1 MTQMVTK
8 AAELRAT
15 LAPVRGRGLRIGFVP
30 TMGALH
36 GGHASLITLA
46 RTHSDYVVVSIFVNP
61 TQFGPKEDFDRY
73 PRPLEADLQV
83 CRQHGAQLVFVPTV
97 AEIYPAGF
105 QSFLEVSS
113 LQRRWEGERRPG
125 HFRGVATVV
134 AKLFNL
140 VQPDV
145 AFFGQKDAQQCRVIE
160 QMVADLAWP
169 IDLMI
174 GPTVREADGLALSSR
189 NAYLTPEQRQQAPVL
204 WKALQRAESL
214 ILAGERRA
222 AIIESAMREQLET
235 APDAQIDYAVAV
247 DHRTLEPLSE
257 LVGPILLLVA
267 VRFGSTRL
275 LDNLPMVLPET
286 QRS

>member
-1 MTQMVTK
+1 MTQMVTT
-8 AAELRAT
+8 AAELRAA
-15 LAPVRGRGLRIGFVP
+15 LATVRGRGLRIGFVP

-36 GGHASLITLA
+36 AGHASLIALA

-73 PRPLEADLQV
+73 PRPLEADLHL
-83 CRQHGAQLVFVPTV
+83 CRQHGAQLVFVPSV
-97 AEIYPAGF
+97 AEMYPAGF
-105 QSFLEVSS
+105 QCFLEVSS
-113 LQRRWEGERRPG
+113 LQRRWEGEHRPG

-140 VQPDV
+140 VQPDIAV
-145 AFFGQKDAQQCRVIE
+145 FGQKDAQQCRVIE

-169 IDLMI
+169 IDLII

-189 NAYLTPEQRQQAPVL
+189 NVYLTPQQREQAPVL
-204 WKALQRAESL
+204 WQALQRAQSL
-214 ILAGERRA
+214 IFAGERRA
-222 AIIESAMREQLET
+222 AIIESAMREQLKS
-235 APDAQIDYAVAV
+235 APDAEIDYAVAV
-247 DHRTLEPLSE
+247 DRRTLEPLSE
-257 LVGPILLLVA
+257 LAGPILLLLA

-275 LDNLPMVLPET
+275 LDNLPMDLPEV

>member
-1 MTQMVTK
+1 MAQVVTT

-15 LAPVRGRGLRIGFVP
+15 LATVRNRGLRIGFVP

-36 GGHASLITLA
+36 AGHASLITLA
-46 RTHSDYVVVSIFVNP
+46 RTRSDYVVVSIFVNP
-61 TQFGPKEDFDRY
+61 TQFGPKEDFERY
-73 PRPLEADLQV
+73 PRPLEADLEV
-83 CRQHGAQLVFVPTV
+83 CRQYGAQLVFVPSV
-97 AEIYPAGF
+97 AEMYPAGF

-113 LQRRWEGERRPG
+113 LQRRWEGEHRPG

-145 AFFGQKDAQQCRVIE
+145 AFFGQKDAQQCRVIQ

-169 IDLMI
+169 IDVVI

-189 NAYLTPEQRQQAPVL
+189 NVYLTPEQRRQAPVL
-204 WKALQRAESL
+204 WQALQRAQGL
-214 ILAGERRA
+214 ITAGERRA
-222 AIIESAMREQLET
+222 VIIEAAMREQLQT
-235 APDAQIDYAVAV
+235 APDAEIDYAVAV
-247 DHRTLEPLSE
+247 DRRTLEPLSE
-257 LVGPILLLVA
+257 LAGPILLLLA

-275 LDNLPMVLPET
+275 LDNLPLDLPEE